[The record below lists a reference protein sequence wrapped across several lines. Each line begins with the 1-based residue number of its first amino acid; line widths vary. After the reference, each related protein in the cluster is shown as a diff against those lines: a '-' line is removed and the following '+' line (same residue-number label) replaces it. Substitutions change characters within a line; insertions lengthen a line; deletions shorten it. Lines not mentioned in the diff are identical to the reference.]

1 MQHEKRSTI
10 RKNVSYDILVNHDFI
25 DPRRWRTRDLCMD
38 SVFVKMRTEA
48 KLPGAWVEVVLLL
61 DDADKTSHLCL
72 PAEII
77 RVSKEGI
84 VCKFRDYDHVARQK
98 LRDILEG
105 DIPKLAYLQASKPG
119 AR

>member
-10 RKNVSYDILVNHDFI
+10 RRNVSYDVLVNHDFM

-38 SVFVKMRTEA
+38 SVFVTMRPEA
-48 KLPGAWVEVVLLL
+48 KLPGTWVELVLLL
-61 DDADKTSHLCL
+61 DDTDETGHLCL
-72 PAEII
+72 PAEVI

-84 VCKFRDYDHVARQK
+84 VCKFRDYDHAARNK
-98 LRDILEG
+98 LRDLLEG
-105 DIPKLAYLQASKPG
+105 DMPGIAYLQVSKPG

>member
-1 MQHEKRSTI
+1 MQHEKRATI
-10 RKNVSYDILVNHDFI
+10 RKNVSYDILVNHDFV

-38 SVFVKMRTEA
+38 SVFVKMQPEA
-48 KLPGAWVEVVLLL
+48 KLPGAWVEIVLLV
-61 DDADKTSHLCL
+61 DETDENSHLCL

-84 VCKFRDYDHVARQK
+84 VCKFRDCDHAARNK
-98 LRDILEG
+98 LRDLVEG
-105 DIPKLAYLQASKPG
+105 DVPEFAYLQVSKPR

>member
-10 RKNVSYDILVNHDFI
+10 RRNVSFDILVNHDFM

-38 SVFVKMRTEA
+38 SVFVKMRPEA

-61 DDADKTSHLCL
+61 DEADATGHLCL

-77 RVSKEGI
+77 RVSKDGI
-84 VCKFRDYDHVARQK
+84 VCKFRDYDHAAGKK
-98 LRDILEG
+98 LRDLLDG
-105 DIPKLAYLQASKPG
+105 DRSRVAYL
-119 AR
+119 

>member
-1 MQHEKRSTI
+1 MQHEKRSAI
-10 RKNVSYDILVNHDFI
+10 RSNVSYDILINHDFM

-38 SVFVKMRTEA
+38 SVFVTMRPEA

-61 DDADKTSHLCL
+61 DGTGETGHLCL

-77 RVSKEGI
+77 RISKDGI
-84 VCKFRDYDHVARQK
+84 VYKFRDYGHAAGKK
-98 LRDILEG
+98 LHDLLSVDISG
-105 DIPKLAYLQASKPG
+105 TTYMQTSKPG